1 MLNSW
6 FPPTEVLI
14 LSTICAVAGSI
25 ILSRFTVY
33 IGSITYVLNFCMLFA
48 GGVLANIVVTQ
59 FYAPLDNSLQRPLFI
74 SLGGMFLISVTSLV
88 FFSRGR

>member
-6 FPPTEVLI
+6 LPPTEVLI
-14 LSTICAVAGSI
+14 LSAICAVAASI

-33 IGSITYVLNFCMLFA
+33 IGSITYILNFCILFA
-48 GGVLANIVVTQ
+48 GGILANIVVTQ